1 MRIAFIVA
9 SFPVLSE
16 TFILNQIV
24 GLIERG
30 NTVDIY
36 ALDDGAEGDTSKV
49 HQDVK
54 KYNLLE
60 RTYYVPKIPVNH
72 LIRLIKGIW
81 LSREF
86 AKNPL
91 IWWRSLNIS
100 KYGSQA
106 ASLRLLYRAKS
117 LVGKEPYDI
126 IHCQFGTLALMTM
139 ALREIGA
146 IKGKLVT
153 SFRGYD
159 ISEFVQTSGKDVYN
173 ELFAT
178 GDFFLTNCN
187 YFKNRLINL
196 GCDRSKLIVLGSGID
211 CSRFVYTPR
220 TIPAD
225 GQIQIV
231 TTGRLVE
238 KKGIEYCIQ
247 AVAKL
252 AKIHRNIEYKIIGDG
267 PLKAQLQDLI
277 DTLGVNDKVKIL
289 GWQQQQEIINHL
301 RQSHIFMATS
311 VTASDGNQDAP
322 VNTLKEAMAMG
333 MPVIGTLHGG
343 IPELIEDGVSGFL
356 VPERDVDAIAAKLSL
371 LIEHPQNWANMGKAG
386 RAYVEK
392 HYDTNQLN
400 DRLVDIYQQILTED
414 ISKQQI
420 KHNKLVSS
428 QATC

>member
-1 MRIAFIVA
+1 MRIAFVVA

-36 ALDDGAEGDTSKV
+36 AFEDGAEVDTSKV
-49 HQDVK
+49 HEDVK
-54 KYNLLE
+54 KYKLLKH
-60 RTYYVPKIPVNH
+60 TYYVPKIPTNH
-72 LIRLIKGIW
+72 LLRLLKGLSISASFFKHPLVW
-81 LSREF
+81 L
-86 AKNPL
+86 
-91 IWWRSLNIS
+91 RSLDIS
-100 KYGSQA
+100 KYSSQA

-117 LVGKEPYDI
+117 LIAQEPYDI
-126 IHCQFGTLALMTM
+126 IHCQFGTLALMAMTM
-139 ALREIGA
+139 REIGA

-159 ISEFVQTSGKDVYN
+159 ISEFVQSNGNNVYRK
-173 ELFAT
+173 LFAS

-187 YFKNRLINL
+187 YFKNRLIDL
-196 GCDRSKLIVLGSGID
+196 GCDRTKLVVLGSGIN
-211 CSRFVYTPR
+211 CQKFSYNHR

-225 GQIQIV
+225 GRVQIV

-247 AVAKL
+247 AIAKL
-252 AKIHRNIEYKIIGDG
+252 AKIHQNIEYKIIGDG
-267 PLKAQLQDLI
+267 PLKAHLQQLI

-289 GWQQQQEIINHL
+289 GWQRQQEIVDIL
-301 RQSHIFMATS
+301 RQSHIFIAAS

-356 VPERDVDAIAAKLSL
+356 VPEKDVDALANKLSW
-371 LIEHPQNWANMGKAG
+371 LIEQPQNWAKMGQAG
-386 RAYVEK
+386 RNYVEK
-392 HYDTNQLN
+392 HYEINQLN
-400 DRLVDIYQQILTED
+400 DRLVEIYQQILTQEA
-414 ISKQQI
+414 SKQPI
-420 KHNKLVSS
+420 KFNKFVTSK
-428 QATC
+428 AT

>member
-36 ALDDGAEGDTSKV
+36 ALEDSAEVDTSKV

-60 RTYYVPKIPVNH
+60 HTYYVPKIPVNH
-72 LIRLIKGIW
+72 LLRLIKGIW

-86 AKNPL
+86 FKNPL

-146 IKGKLVT
+146 IEGKLVT

-196 GCDRSKLIVLGSGID
+196 GCDRSKLVVLGSGID

-220 TIPAD
+220 TITAE
-225 GQIQIV
+225 GRIQIV

-247 AVAKL
+247 AVGQNKSLWKRVVRKVFVTTDKTINKYITNRYAKR
-252 AKIHRNIEYKIIGDG
+252 K
-267 PLKAQLQDLI
+267 PLQPAVQI
-277 DTLGVNDKVKIL
+277 T
-289 GWQQQQEIINHL
+289 QQ
-301 RQSHIFMATS
+301 RKYAT
-311 VTASDGNQDAP
+311 TAS
-322 VNTLKEAMAMG
+322 
-333 MPVIGTLHGG
+333 
-343 IPELIEDGVSGFL
+343 S
-356 VPERDVDAIAAKLSL
+356 RS
-371 LIEHPQNWANMGKAG
+371 
-386 RAYVEK
+386 
-392 HYDTNQLN
+392 
-400 DRLVDIYQQILTED
+400 
-414 ISKQQI
+414 
-420 KHNKLVSS
+420 
-428 QATC
+428 